1 MLKERNGRTTN
12 ILILLKNLKHE
23 NYMRGHFL
31 NAHKTSVNLIQVPVM
46 STCKHSNKQK
56 NINKNNHSF
65 ILMMESNAD
74 YYRAYVNHIYSHIIY
89 N

>member
-1 MLKERNGRTTN
+1 MGE
-12 ILILLKNLKHE
+12 
-23 NYMRGHFL
+23 HFL
-31 NAHKTSVNLIQVPVM
+31 NAHKTSVNLIQVM

-74 YYRAYVNHIYSHIIY
+74 YYHAYVNHSHINY